1 VNVEILSLCDA
12 ANTDSTGKLNIL
24 GVFDQVIALAEPIV
38 HSACTIAVRMRFDK
52 IEEGAKALKIAIVD
66 ADGREV
72 FPTLNSNIQVRVP
85 EGLSSGTVQI
95 LLGIQQL
102 KLPRFGEYQIDVAID
117 GRVVGSIPLIA
128 KQIPQQ
134 PSPAA

>member
-24 GVFDQVIALAEPIV
+24 GVFDQVMALAEPIV
-38 HSACTIAVRMRFDK
+38 HPACTVAVRMRFDK